1 MKKILFLFISI
12 IGILN
17 ASTQQITVS
26 ILPQKYFVE
35 KITKDK
41 FEVNVMVQP
50 GASPHTYEPKTSQMK
65 ALAASK
71 VYFATG
77 VSFEHVWLD
86 KFKKNAKDTL
96 FVDLSN
102 GIEKLA
108 MGKHEHHED
117 EAEEHEHEGH
127 DDHKGHEKHDDHDKH
142 GHEAKDNHDAHDED
156 GLDPHIWLDPILVKI
171 QAKNI
176 YETMLKID
184 AQNGDFYKENYEQFL
199 KELDELDANLK
210 TILTPFKDKAFM
222 VFHPSWGYFAKRYD
236 LEQIPIELQGKEPK
250 PNELVDLIKDAKEHD
265 IKIVFVSP
273 QFSQKSAK
281 TISQNINA
289 KVATINPMV
298 ENWSEGLILTAKE
311 IASSYS
317 K

>member
-1 MKKILFLFISI
+1 MKKILFLLISI

-17 ASTQQITVS
+17 AVTPQITVS

-77 VSFEHVWLD
+77 VTFENVWLD

-96 FVDLSN
+96 FVDLSH
-102 GIEKLA
+102 GIEKLP
-108 MGKHEHHED
+108 MGKHEHHEE
-117 EAEEHEHEGH
+117 EAHEEAH
-127 DDHKGHEKHDDHDKH
+127 DDHKGHE
-142 GHEAKDNHDAHDED
+142 HEHKDEHDAHDEHDEHDAHHED
-156 GLDPHIWLDPILVKI
+156 GLDPHIWLDPILVKT

-176 YETMLKID
+176 YDTMVKID
-184 AQNGDFYKENYEQFL
+184 AQNADFYKTNYEQFL
-199 KELDELDANLK
+199 KELDELDLNLK
-210 TILTPFKDKAFM
+210 TILVPFKDKAFM

-236 LEQIPIELQGKEPK
+236 LEQISIEIEGKEPK
-250 PNELVDLIKDAKEHD
+250 PNELVELIKDAKEHN

-281 TISQNINA
+281 TISQNIDA

>member
-1 MKKILFLFISI
+1 LKKLLFLLVSI

-17 ASTQQITVS
+17 ATTPQITVS

-65 ALAASK
+65 ALATSK

-86 KFKKNAKDTL
+86 KFKKNAKNTL
-96 FVDLSN
+96 FVDLSD

-108 MGKHEHHED
+108 MGKHEHHEED
-117 EAEEHEHEGH
+117 EHEDEHHE
-127 DDHKGHEKHDDHDKH
+127 H

-156 GLDPHIWLDPILVKI
+156 GLDPHIWLDPILVKT

-176 YETMLKID
+176 YDTMIKVD
-184 AQNGDFYKENYEQFL
+184 AQNANFYKTNYEQFL

-210 TILTPFKDKAFM
+210 TILAPYKEKAFM

-250 PNELVDLIKDAKEHD
+250 PNELVELIKDAKEHD

-281 TISQNINA
+281 TISENINA
-289 KVATINPMV
+289 KVATIDPMLD
-298 ENWSEGLILTAKE
+298 NWSEGLILTAKE